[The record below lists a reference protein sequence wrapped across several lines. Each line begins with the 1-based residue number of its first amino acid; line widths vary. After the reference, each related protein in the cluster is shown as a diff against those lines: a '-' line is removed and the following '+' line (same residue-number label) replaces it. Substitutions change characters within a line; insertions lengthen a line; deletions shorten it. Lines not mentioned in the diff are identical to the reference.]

1 MRKNRFSLD
10 LLITYWM
17 VIRYDHIFSTGNN
30 RYNPTIIMLILVL
43 EISIVEFRRKTRT
56 NKVLKETF
64 SLI

>member
-17 VIRYDHIFSTGNN
+17 VIRCDHIFSTGNN
-30 RYNPTIIMLILVL
+30 RYYPTIIMLILVL

>member
-30 RYNPTIIMLILVL
+30 RYYPTIIMLILVL